1 MKKIIVLFIVF
12 LSGNCVAKTTVSG
25 IIKDKNHNLNYY
37 KPFKKFRNLDILS
50 KIETSESGSF
60 RIELDIKNPYFVQF
74 VANDVSVNLLI
85 EPNDSI
91 FFECTPTQ
99 ARKGN
104 SDWLKIT
111 GNNSIGNAYF
121 NVHYN
126 FYPISK
132 FNRVRELVDNYSN
145 KSITDFISDF
155 NNIQQKETFWVD
167 SLLNLR
173 QISSTFHKYVSKD
186 IQGIIASEAIGQTE
200 QFDIEEKK
208 LQKQSTKASAIQD
221 SIFKK
226 YPPTDSIL
234 RFGLYGSFYLSD
246 YYESL
251 SKSVKIDQ
259 GKVICFDTP
268 FIALASDVEQEYL
281 WGRTIKSVATFAPTS
296 FDLCKASND
305 YIKKFPENP
314 FIEYLKEKDFCTP
327 KITNPDE
334 IKFIIPKENDVFS
347 LLGRFPEQVI
357 FIDMWATWCAP
368 CKMEFRYYDQN
379 LYDFFKE
386 HNIECVFMSI
396 DKLEI
401 LTKWQQEVK
410 FFNLKG
416 QNIILNEE
424 LVNSASDIFFDD
436 GIISLPRYILINEK
450 GKILTTNAPR
460 PSNPNFKELII
471 NLLK

>member
-1 MKKIIVLFIVF
+1 MKKIIGLFLVF
-12 LSGNCVAKTTVSG
+12 LSSICIAKTTVSG
-25 IIKDKNHNLNYY
+25 IINDKNHNLSYY
-37 KPFKKFRNLDILS
+37 KPFKNFRNFDISS
-50 KIETSESGSF
+50 KIETTENGF
-60 RIELDIKNPYFVQF
+60 FKVELNISNPYFIQF
-74 VANDVSVNLLI
+74 LVNDQPVNLLV

-91 FFECTPTQ
+91 FFECTPAQ
-99 ARKGN
+99 AKKGS

-132 FNRVRELVDNYSN
+132 FNRVRELVDSYSN
-145 KSITDFISDF
+145 KSITDFLSDF
-155 NNIQQKETFWVD
+155 DNIQQKETFWVD

-234 RFGLYGSFYLSD
+234 RFGLYGSFYLSN

-296 FDLCKASND
+296 FDLGMT
-305 YIKKFPENP
+305 KK
-314 FIEYLKEKDFCTP
+314 
-327 KITNPDE
+327 
-334 IKFIIPKENDVFS
+334 
-347 LLGRFPEQVI
+347 
-357 FIDMWATWCAP
+357 
-368 CKMEFRYYDQN
+368 
-379 LYDFFKE
+379 
-386 HNIECVFMSI
+386 
-396 DKLEI
+396 
-401 LTKWQQEVK
+401 
-410 FFNLKG
+410 
-416 QNIILNEE
+416 
-424 LVNSASDIFFDD
+424 
-436 GIISLPRYILINEK
+436 
-450 GKILTTNAPR
+450 
-460 PSNPNFKELII
+460 
-471 NLLK
+471 